1 MSPYNYQF
9 SASLLKKFRLKE
21 KRDVVYLQYL
31 IEPDLNFLINTSYES
46 VRFEK
51 VVKNI
56 AENIYGYV
64 QFKSSNYIY
73 EKNMKLIIDDY
84 ENRINI
90 IISVIN
96 DFIINIKNI

>member
-9 SASLLKKFRLKE
+9 SASLLKKFILKE

-56 AENIYGYV
+56 AESIYGYV

-73 EKNMKLIIDDY
+73 EKNMKSIIDDY